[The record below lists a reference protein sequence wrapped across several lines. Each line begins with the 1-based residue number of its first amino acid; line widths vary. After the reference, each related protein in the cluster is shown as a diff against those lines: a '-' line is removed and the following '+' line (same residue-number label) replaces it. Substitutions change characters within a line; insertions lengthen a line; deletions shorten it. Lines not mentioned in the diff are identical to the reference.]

1 MSKKGATS
9 SRFEAAKSGAEE
21 HNRRERYLDYIRR
34 DLSHLNQTWEA
45 PDFVSVEDARKKV
58 ADKYYEHHT
67 TNKGTHKNLPS
78 NATPIQETVVVI
90 KQDTTM
96 DELKDYARMIQ
107 ETWGYRP
114 LAIYTHMDEGH
125 RKAFERGRW
134 VPNLHAHLLFDST
147 DAHGD
152 SLKPLSERLRE
163 LEKNKFEKKER
174 EKAKADPA
182 YTPMAFVPPAEWAEI
197 KPFDYLQ
204 DLAAKALHMER
215 GESSGRKGL
224 KALEYKNQ
232 EMAKDNE
239 LLQQQKAELEENV
252 RVLKELDKTLDDG
265 IAKKKAKKDKLAKQT
280 GLAATLATHLGMEVG
295 EDAAIRKELEE
306 IKAAIPGQIA
316 AARIEGAEEGTR
328 ATMDEILTH
337 LPSNAPERKKMR
349 SAGMLGSFLG
359 NLYDAVQ
366 HKAHI
371 EKSRSEWRRLA
382 LGMWHGAKEAVA
394 VIGYYLRYNH
404 LFPSFSSDEVEVVD
418 KALKNAGSV
427 DDRRKWGKDLMD
439 MAHADYPGYKDD
451 DPQLVRLGREV
462 DDIAQYKHQCQ
473 QQEQD
478 QERTKGRTM

>member
-45 PDFVSVEDARKKV
+45 PDFVSVKDARKKV
-58 ADKYYEHHT
+58 ADKYFEHHT
-67 TNKGTHKNLPS
+67 TNKGTHKKLPS

-163 LEKNKFEKKER
+163 SEKNKFEKKER

-182 YTPMAFVPPAEWAEI
+182 YTPRAFVPPAEWAET

-252 RVLKELDKTLDDG
+252 RILKDIDKNLDDE
-265 IAKKKAKKDKLAKQT
+265 ITRKKAKKDKLAKQT

-295 EDAAIRKELEE
+295 EDAAIRKELEGLKVS
-306 IKAAIPGQIA
+306 IPSIQAKAKAEGKA
-316 AARIEGAEEGTR
+316 EGKAEAVAEVLSAARLRPQDGMSAPKLGVMLNEGMNAVER
-328 ATMDEILTH
+328 A
-337 LPSNAPERKKMR
+337 KK
-349 SAGMLGSFLG
+349 A
-359 NLYDAVQ
+359 
-366 HKAHI
+366 
-371 EKSRSEWRRLA
+371 EKSRSAWRRLA
-382 LGMWHGAKEAVA
+382 LSMWKGAKEAVE
-394 VIGYYLRYNH
+394 VIGKYLRLNH

-418 KALKNAGSV
+418 KALKNAKGIEQ
-427 DDRRKWGKDLMD
+427 RKAWGNDLVD

-451 DPQLVRLGREV
+451 DPQLSRLRREV
-462 DDIAQYKHQCQ
+462 EAVAEYRHPQ
-473 QQEQD
+473 QDLEQEQ
-478 QERTKGRTM
+478 RRGLSR